1 MTVLY
6 QITGYNKQ
14 TERLAV
20 EFDVPQDSLHSVM
33 QAAQVSPEQAADYG
47 SVPLSP
53 ATVQKIECQ
62 LNKSFY
68 SELCDWFLEPFATPS
83 V

>member
-1 MTVLY
+1 MSVIY

-20 EFDVPQDSLHSVM
+20 EFDVPQDSLQFVM

-47 SVPLSP
+47 AVPLSP
-53 ATVQKIECQ
+53 ATIKRIECQ
-62 LNKSFY
+62 LNKSFD
-68 SELCDWFLEPFATPS
+68 SELCDWFLEPFATHS
-83 V
+83 A